1 MTDKELAVQ
10 LAGEYLKGYY
20 SPGNKPALDPETAKN
35 VLQMCYDAV
44 KSLSD
49 E

>member
-10 LAGEYLKGYY
+10 LAAEYLNGFY
-20 SPGNKPALDPETAKN
+20 SVERKTALDPETAKK
-35 VLQMCYDAV
+35 VLKMFYDAV
-44 KSLSD
+44 KSLP